1 MSPSRKT
8 PKGYAQ
14 FDLDLIQL
22 DTVVDFD
29 IFIWPAGS
37 KAPVLYRERNLRF
50 GKEERKRLAEANTT
64 QVFIVQKDA
73 GPLSNYVERNLEA
86 IVENPA
92 IPIRERAKI
101 VYDAAVR
108 LTTEVLVSPQS
119 EESLKRTE
127 EMVCSAIAYV
137 LKGKEALHHLIALM
151 ATDYT
156 TFTHS
161 VHVAAIGLALAE
173 QVGFKSRGE
182 LKDFGVGAILHD
194 VGKLKISQDILHKPG
209 PLTNREWAEV
219 KRHPEIGLTLLN
231 THKNL
236 AAGTKA
242 IIIEH
247 HERVDGTGYPSG
259 KSGDGIH
266 PFARVAAIVDAF
278 DALTSRRPYRGAV
291 SSFRALGIMKE
302 EVGSHFDEEYYKAF
316 IRLLGK

>member
-14 FDLDLIQL
+14 FDLDLIRL

-37 KAPVLYRERNLRF
+37 RAPILYRKRNLRF
-50 GKEERKRLAEANTT
+50 GKGERKRLAKADTT
-64 QVFIVQKDA
+64 QIFIVQKDA
-73 GPLSNYVERNLEA
+73 GPLNNYVERNLEA
-86 IVENPA
+86 IIENPA
-92 IPIRERAKI
+92 IPIPKRAKI
-101 VYDAAVR
+101 IYDTPVR

-127 EMVCSAIAYV
+127 DMVSSAITYV

-161 VHVAAIGLALAE
+161 VHVAEIGLALAE

-194 VGKLKISQDILHKPG
+194 VGKLRISQDILHKPG
-209 PLTNREWAEV
+209 PLSENEWTEV
-219 KRHPEIGLTLLN
+219 KRHPEIGLTLLEA
-231 THKNL
+231 HRNL
-236 AAGTKA
+236 PAGTKA
-242 IIIEH
+242 IVLEH
-247 HERVDGTGYPSG
+247 HEWVDGTGYPSG

-278 DALTSRRPYRGAV
+278 DVLTSRRPYRGAV

-302 EVGSHFDEEYYKAF
+302 EVGSHFDGEYYKAF
-316 IRLLGK
+316 IDLLGK